1 MIRAIRE
8 LPRLLQALITVLS
21 GLMDALQGVSVQSEG
36 SRALQDRLDALERGR
51 HEWEGKIEAELLK
64 ADARFAAA
72 RAAEER
78 TRHMARRVKG
88 EEDDAEEGA
97 EAGDEA
103 IAAYVRAMAERDG
116 EGGNAEGVHPV
127 PGRVATRAETREALR
142 AHKLQ
147 QR

>member
-1 MIRAIRE
+1 MFRAIRD
-8 LPRLLQALITVLS
+8 LPRVLQGLIAILS
-21 GLMDALQGVSVQSEG
+21 DLIGALQGVSVQSEG
-36 SRALQDRLDALERGR
+36 SRAVQDRLEALERSR
-51 HEWEGKIEAELLK
+51 DQWEGKIEAELLK

-88 EEDDAEEGA
+88 EDDDAEEGA

-147 QR
+147 R